1 MGGVGETEWV
11 ESEYAQ
17 VCYRVCW
24 VLHSVEWPHSKWILV
39 QDIEV
44 SVVLRW
50 KYVAGRGGRER
61 GREGEGGRGR
71 GER

>member
-1 MGGVGETEWV
+1 MH
-11 ESEYAQ
+11 S

-50 KYVAGRGGRER
+50 KGGK
-61 GREGEGGRGR
+61 REGEEIEGS
-71 GER
+71 